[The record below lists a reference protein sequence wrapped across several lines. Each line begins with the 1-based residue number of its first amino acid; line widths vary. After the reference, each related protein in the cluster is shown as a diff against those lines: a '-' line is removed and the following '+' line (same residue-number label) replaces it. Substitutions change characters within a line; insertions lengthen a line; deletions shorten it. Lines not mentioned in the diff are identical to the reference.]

1 MPRNRKIGFALGIFV
16 FALFLLIEDFDPA
29 NPRLNV
35 MAAIAAFMAVL
46 WVTEAIPLAVT
57 SLFPLIL
64 YPVTGLLDAA
74 SVAVAYINSVIFLFL
89 GGFLIAIS
97 MEEWGLHK
105 RIALKLIS
113 VLGSSLASVVIG
125 FILASAF
132 LSMWISNTATVL
144 MLLPIALAVITK
156 LEEQF
161 GEKEIHNFAVVLLI
175 SIAYSSTIGGVST
188 LVGTPP
194 NLVFVKTF
202 SILFPDSPV
211 ITFSNW
217 MLVGLPVS
225 VCMLTLMGIY
235 MIYFNLRNGK
245 NIIPDKK
252 FVMQEYSKLGKMS
265 FEEKIVSTVFCLTA
279 ILWVFRININLGFVE
294 IPGWSNL
301 LPASDLIDDGTVA
314 IAMSFLFFVIP
325 AKKKSRTILDQGA
338 FAKVPWGVILLFGG
352 GFALAEGFVSTGLSN
367 FIGEQLSGLS
377 SLSPFLIVIITAA
390 MVSFLT
396 ELTSNTATSQIILP
410 VVASVS
416 VAVGMNPLILMLTA
430 TISASMAFMLP
441 VATPPNTII
450 FASGRIRISE
460 LAKTGLILNI
470 IGIVVISLL
479 VYVWGSLIFDLNVF
493 PDWAKLN

>member
-1 MPRNRKIGFALGIFV
+1 MPRNKKIGFALGIFV
-16 FALFLLIEDFDPA
+16 FALFLLIGDFDQL

-35 MAAIAAFMAVL
+35 MAAIAALMAVL

-57 SLFPLIL
+57 SLIPLIF
-64 YPVTGLLDAA
+64 YPLTGILDAS
-74 SVAVAYINSVIFLFL
+74 SVAGAYINSIIFLFL
-89 GGFLIAIS
+89 GGFLIAIA

-113 VLGSSLASVVIG
+113 VLGGSLASIVVG
-125 FILASAF
+125 FILAGAF

-161 GEKEIHNFAVVLLI
+161 EEKEIHNFAVVLLI

-194 NLVFVKTF
+194 NMVFVKTF
-202 SILFPDSPV
+202 SILFPDSPA
-211 ITFSNW
+211 ISFSNW
-217 MLVGLPVS
+217 LVIGLPVS
-225 VCMLTLMGIY
+225 ICMLFFMGFY
-235 MIYFNLRNGK
+235 LIYFVLRVNK
-245 NIIPDKK
+245 KHTPDKN
-252 FVMQEYSKLGKMS
+252 FVLEEYRKLGKMS

-279 ILWVFRININLGFVE
+279 ILWVFRVNINFGFVE
-294 IPGWSNL
+294 ISGWSNL
-301 LPASDLIDDGTVA
+301 LPDSDLIDDGTIA
-314 IAMSFLFFVIP
+314 IAMSFLLFVIP
-325 AKKKSRTILDQGA
+325 AKEKSRTILNQSA
-338 FAKVPWGVILLFGG
+338 FVKVPWGIILLFGG
-352 GFALAEGFVSTGLSN
+352 GFALAEGFVSTGLSG

-377 SLSPFLIVIITAA
+377 SLPAILIVIITAA
-390 MVSFLT
+390 IVTFLT

-416 VAVGMNPLILMLTA
+416 VAVGMNPLMLMLTA

-460 LAKTGLILNI
+460 LAKTGLILNL

-479 VYVWGSLIFDLNVF
+479 VYVWGSLILDLNVF
-493 PDWAKLN
+493 PGWAKLN